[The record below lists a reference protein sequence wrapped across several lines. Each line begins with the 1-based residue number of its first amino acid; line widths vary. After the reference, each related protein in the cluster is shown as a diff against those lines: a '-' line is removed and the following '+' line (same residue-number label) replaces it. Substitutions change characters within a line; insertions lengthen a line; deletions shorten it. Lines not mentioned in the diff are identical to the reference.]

1 MSIRAR
7 SLAFQFLVVLLL
19 GGCSTFESQNRTT
32 RTEGGVESVGGA
44 IIVSGR
50 ALDEHRGSILD
61 ALEGRVPGM
70 KVLPHLDQCPQISL
84 RSHVTFQ
91 SIVNPQVYVDGTRAT
106 DTCILQTIRTDNVE
120 SIEVYPTGVTTRPG
134 YATHAHG
141 LILVF
146 MRGAGR

>member
-1 MSIRAR
+1 M
-7 SLAFQFLVVLLL
+7 
-19 GGCSTFESQNRTT
+19 
-32 RTEGGVESVGGA
+32 ESVGGA

-106 DTCILQTIRTDNVE
+106 DTCILRTIRTDNVE